1 MKRFVLSVCCALA
14 TTGFASAQ
22 NAPAPSNHDLART
35 LSRSFADVYEK
46 VSPGV
51 VVIEARAVAA
61 PRALA
66 QGSPLWQ
73 FFQQDPDGSMRQGP
87 QNGEVNQGSGFFIS
101 ADGYILTNNH
111 VLEGATANG
120 LRVILTDGRKFPAKV
135 VGVDPTSDLAVLKIN
150 ASNLPV
156 VELGDSDRTRVG
168 EFAFAIGAPYDLRNT
183 FTYGVVSAKGRTDLT
198 DNPDYEEYIQTDA
211 SINPG
216 NSGGP
221 LVDIDGHVIGVN
233 TLIYGLDRGLG
244 FAIPINIAKKIA
256 SQLITQGRATRP
268 WLGIMIGSIDR
279 YPQLTAANP
288 NLQGILVERIVP
300 GTPASLS
307 GLRAA
312 DVITSVDGVA
322 VTNPHDLQRL
332 IFNKNV
338 GDEVELQVWRANR
351 LVKVKLRT
359 AERVDRIQQVVNQQ
373 APQQLQPPAA
383 DDDSDDAAEEQAP
396 EDDSAVAAAPA
407 PQSQPPAPMPPSP
420 TAGLE
425 LRPLDANRA
434 RAMKLSAVEGLLVT
448 SVSLEVPRTMPGCRS
463 AT

>member
-1 MKRFVLSVCCALA
+1 LRR
-14 TTGFASAQ
+14 
-22 NAPAPSNHDLART
+22 AP
-35 LSRSFADVYEK
+35 
-46 VSPGV
+46 
-51 VVIEARAVAA
+51 
-61 PRALA
+61 
-66 QGSPLWQ
+66 QG
-73 FFQQDPDGSMRQGP
+73 
-87 QNGEVNQGSGFFIS
+87 GEVNQGSGFFIS
-101 ADGYILTNNH
+101 ADGYILTNHH

-120 LRVILTDGRKFPAKV
+120 LSVVLTDGRKFPAKV
-135 VGVDPTSDLAVLKIN
+135 VGVDPASDLAVLKIQ

-183 FTYGVVSAKGRTDLT
+183 FTYGIVSAKGRTDLT
-198 DNPDYEEYIQTDA
+198 GNPDYEEYIQTDA

-221 LVDIDGHVIGVN
+221 LVDIDGRVIGVN

-256 SQLITQGRATRP
+256 TQIITQGRATRP
-268 WLGIMIGSIDR
+268 WLGIMIGSLER
-279 YPQLTAANP
+279 YPQLTATNP

-312 DVITSVDGVA
+312 DVITTVDGVA
-322 VTNPHDLQRL
+322 VTNPHDLQKL

-359 AERVDRIQQVVNQQ
+359 AERVDRIQQVANQQ
-373 APQQLQPPAA
+373 GPQSLQPPAA
-383 DDDSDDAAEEQAP
+383 DEDSEDAIQEQVPEE
-396 EDDSAVAAAPA
+396 DSAVAAAPA
-407 PQSQPPAPMPPSP
+407 PQSQPPAPLPPSP

-448 SVSLEVPRTMPGCRS
+448 SVQPGSPADNAGVQVGDVITAVGGTKARTKEEFAKVLGESQSDGVLLDIQRGDEK
-463 AT
+463 TFEILKR